1 MTVRMNKPEL
11 KVTPINNYKMNKT
24 NLFRHTAAAA
34 LAVMTA
40 GMFAFSSCD
49 QLALDE
55 TGLQDS
61 IDDLTDRVESLEE
74 KVATLEE
81 QAAVVSGL
89 LENGKIISGIAENAD
104 GTGYIISYVGE
115 EAADEIIVSA
125 GHTEITVIQD
135 GEDWYW
141 AKIGEN
147 GEPEYLLGEENKIAV
162 EQVIPQFKIENNS
175 LMVSVDGTE
184 WTDTGITLGEAGLS
198 LISDVKVEDDY
209 VEFIYNGNGGSFQVK
224 RVTELKC
231 EFLSGKTIFE
241 YDEMKNLSMD
251 VSGYVKYDIDYP
263 EGWTVEFDGTKM
275 SVTAPA
281 APSEWNQTP
290 FDESGL
296 IKIWLYDNKG
306 DVVFDK
312 VMVQIGGTQMVTLSA
327 TMTEGVVNVVA
338 ETPYASSFYLG
349 VMKADEFTAEAA
361 AEAANAP
368 DATRYETS
376 EEETEDGWLII
387 PFSAPFTDF
396 YAEPEVGESYV
407 IWAFQENYGEA
418 VSPEDIITIVYD
430 YGLNVDAA
438 FSEITFK
445 DATVT
450 VTPAEGTSYF
460 YGITTKDDYYASS
473 ILYMVNAGMY
483 SATSE
488 AVNSTMS
495 ELSASDEPNVR
506 FDITPG
512 ASYTLWYVI
521 KTSTGSYTEADIKTV
536 EVTLGELTD
545 DGSAVVEFGEPTITH
560 NSIEVPFTRP
570 ENTWRVYATYMTE
583 AEYISGYESSD
594 DKVQETLL
602 NSWPFNT
609 DYPTTEDIYG
619 NFNLSPNTK
628 GYVFVVVIDNDGKI
642 GPLQKKEVTTT
653 DVPRDASIGVAL
665 DGTVEATASSA
676 SVKLSVTG
684 TPTTVIYYIAKKSD
698 FENSWSFKGDKEIV
712 KSDMALNP
720 NNYNYTRV
728 AYSDLTDN
736 TLKIT
741 GLSFSQDYILIGS
754 VASGDESTGYTLS
767 ADYFVT
773 EFTTPAP
780 NIIGTDDPGYAGM
793 LPEISEPSYE
803 TSYGSTYGK
812 LTVTPAEGTATWYYY
827 ATTTALDESDTAAL
841 VSQITSNGNSSTEQ
855 FEINKYMYTTVYV
868 YITWTDAEGN
878 YYAPVKVEIPMP
890 A

>member
-34 LAVMTA
+34 MAVLTA

-61 IDDLTDRVESLEE
+61 IDDLTDRVESLEK
-74 KVATLEE
+74 KVADLEE
-81 QAAVVSGL
+81 QAAAVSGL
-89 LENGKIISGIAENAD
+89 LEKGKIISGIAENAD

-125 GHTEITVIQD
+125 GHPEITVIQD

-162 EQVIPQFKIENNS
+162 EQVIPKFKIEGKS

-184 WTDTGITLGEAGLS
+184 WTNTGITLGEAGLG
-198 LISDVKVEDDY
+198 LISDIKVEDGY
-209 VEFIYNGNGGSFQVK
+209 VEFIFNGNGGSFQVK

-241 YDEMKNLSMD
+241 YGEMKNLSMD

-263 EGWTVEFDGTKM
+263 EGWTVEFDGAKM

-281 APSEWNQTP
+281 EPSEWNKTP

-327 TMTEGVVNVVA
+327 TMTDGVVNVVA

-361 AEAANAP
+361 AEAANDP
-368 DATRYETS
+368 DATSYETK
-376 EEETEDGWLII
+376 EEKTEDGLLIK

-396 YAEPEVGESYV
+396 YTSPEVGESYV
-407 IWAFQENYGEA
+407 IWAFQYGEA
-418 VSPEDIITIVYD
+418 VSPEDIITVVYD
-430 YGLNVDAA
+430 YGLNVDAK
-438 FSEITFK
+438 FSDVTFK

-450 VTPAEGTSYF
+450 VAPSEGTSYF

-473 ILYMVNAGMY
+473 ILFMVNAGRY

-506 FDITPG
+506 FNITPG

-536 EVTLGELTD
+536 DVTLDELTD
-545 DGSAVVEFGEPTITH
+545 GGTAVVEFGEPTITY

-570 ENTWRVYATYMTE
+570 ENTWRVYAQYFTD
-583 AEYISGYESSD
+583 AEYTSDYGSSD
-594 DKVQETLL
+594 DAVKEILL
-602 NSWPFNT
+602 DSWPFNT

-642 GPLQKKEVTTT
+642 GQLQKKEVTTT

-684 TPTTVIYYIAKKSD
+684 TPTTVICYLATKSD
-698 FENSWSFKGDKEIV
+698 FENHWSFKGDEEIV

-720 NNYNYTRV
+720 NNYNYTRMP
-728 AYSDLTDN
+728 YSTLTDN
-736 TLKIT
+736 TLEII
-741 GLSFSQDYILIGS
+741 GLAFSQDYILIGS

-773 EFTTPAP
+773 EFTTPDP
-780 NIIGTDDPGYAGM
+780 TIIGTEDPGYADM
-793 LPEISEPSYE
+793 LPKISEPSYE

-827 ATTTALDESDTAAL
+827 ATTTALDSMSLTRLRSYLRLHLTVTQAPK
-841 VSQITSNGNSSTEQ
+841 NSKSTG
-855 FEINKYMYTTVYV
+855 ICTPHYMST
-868 YITWTDAEGN
+868 
-878 YYAPVKVEIPMP
+878 
-890 A
+890 

>member
-34 LAVMTA
+34 MAVLTA

-49 QLALDE
+49 TLDE

-81 QAAVVSGL
+81 QAATVSGL

-115 EAADEIIVSA
+115 EAADEIIVST
-125 GHTEITVIQD
+125 GQTEITMIQE

-147 GEPEYLLGEENKIAV
+147 GEPVHLLGEENKIAV
-162 EQVIPQFKIENNS
+162 KPVIPQFKIEENS

-184 WTDTGITLGEAGLS
+184 WTNTGITLGEAGLS
-198 LISDVKVEDDY
+198 LISDVNVEDDY
-209 VEFIYNGNGGSFQVK
+209 VKFILNGNAGSFQVK
-224 RVTELKC
+224 RVTKLKC

-241 YDEMKNLSMD
+241 YEEMKNLSMD

-281 APSEWNQTP
+281 APSEWNKTP

-368 DATRYETS
+368 DATSYETK
-376 EEETEDGWLII
+376 EKETEDGWQII

-396 YAEPEVGESYV
+396 YADEPEVGESYV
-407 IWAFQENYGEA
+407 IWAFQYGGS

-438 FSEITFK
+438 FSDVTFK

-450 VTPAEGTSYF
+450 VTPTEGTSYF

-506 FDITPG
+506 FNITPG
-512 ASYTLWYVI
+512 ASYTLWYII

-536 EVTLGELTD
+536 DVTLDELTD
-545 DGSAVVEFGEPTITH
+545 GGSAVVEFGEPTITY

-570 ENTWRVYATYMTE
+570 ENTWRVYAQYFTD
-583 AEYISGYESSD
+583 AEYTSDYGGSD
-594 DKVQETLL
+594 DAVKESLL
-602 NSWPFNT
+602 DSWPFNT
-609 DYPTTEDIYG
+609 DYPTTDDIYG

-642 GPLQKKEVTTT
+642 GKLQKKEVTTT

-665 DGTVEATASSA
+665 DGSVEATASSA

-684 TPTTVIYYIAKKSD
+684 TPTTVICYLATKSD
-698 FENSWSFKGDKEIV
+698 FENHWSFKGDEEIV

-728 AYSDLTDN
+728 PYSTLTDN
-736 TLKIT
+736 TLEIF
-741 GLSFSQDYILIGS
+741 GLPFSQDYILIGS

-773 EFTTPAP
+773 EFKTLDPT
-780 NIIGTDDPGYAGM
+780 IIGTEDPGYTDM
-793 LPEISEPSYE
+793 LPVISEPSYE
-803 TSYGSTYGK
+803 TNYGSTYGK
-812 LTVTPAEGTATWYYY
+812 LTVTPAEGTATCYYY

-841 VSQITSNGNSSTEQ
+841 VSQITSSGNSSTEQ
-855 FEINKYMYTTVYV
+855 FEINRYMYTTMYV

-890 A
+890 AE

>member
-1 MTVRMNKPEL
+1 
-11 KVTPINNYKMNKT
+11 MNKT

-34 LAVMTA
+34 MAVLTA

-49 QLALDE
+49 TLDE

-81 QAAVVSGL
+81 QATTVSGL

-115 EAADEIIVSA
+115 ETTDEIIVST
-125 GHTEITVIQD
+125 GQTEITMIQE

-147 GEPEYLLGEENKIAV
+147 GEPVHLLGEENKIAV
-162 EQVIPQFKIENNS
+162 KPVIPQFKIEENS

-184 WTDTGITLGEAGLS
+184 WTNTGITLGEAGLS
-198 LISDVKVEDDY
+198 LISDVNVEDGY
-209 VEFIYNGNGGSFQVK
+209 VEFIFNGNAGSFKVK

-241 YDEMKNLSMD
+241 YEEMKNLSMD

-281 APSEWNQTP
+281 APSEWNKTP

-312 VMVQIGGTQMVTLSA
+312 VMVQIGGTQIITLSA
-327 TMTEGVVNVVA
+327 TMTEGVVNVIA
-338 ETPYASSFYLG
+338 ETPYVSSFYLG

-376 EEETEDGWLII
+376 QEETEDGWQII

-396 YAEPEVGESYV
+396 YADEPKVGESYV
-407 IWAFQENYGEA
+407 IWAFQENYGGS

-438 FSEITFK
+438 FSDVTFK

-450 VTPAEGTSYF
+450 VTPTEGTSYF
-460 YGITTKDDYYASS
+460 YGITTTDDYYASS

-483 SATSE
+483 SANKA

-495 ELSASDEPNVR
+495 ALSESDQPNVR
-506 FDITPG
+506 FNITPG

-521 KTSTGSYTEADIKTV
+521 KTSAGSYTEADIKTV
-536 EVTLGELTD
+536 EVTLDELTD
-545 DGSAVVEFGEPTITH
+545 DGTAAVEFGEPTITY
-560 NSIEVPFTRP
+560 NSIELPFTRP
-570 ENTWRVYATYMTE
+570 ENTWRVYAQYFTE
-583 AEYISGYESSD
+583 AEYTSDYESSD
-594 DKVQETLL
+594 DAVKEFLL

-609 DYPTTEDIYG
+609 NYPTTSDVYG

-653 DVPRDASIGVAL
+653 DVPRDASIGVEL
-665 DGTVEATASSA
+665 NGEVEATASSA

-684 TPTTVIYYIAKKSD
+684 TPTTVIYYLATKTE
-698 FENSWSFKGDKEIV
+698 FETHWSFKGDVDVV

-728 AYSDLTDN
+728 AYSTLSDN
-736 TLKIT
+736 TLEIT

-754 VASGDESTGYTLS
+754 VASGDENTGYTLS
-767 ADYFVT
+767 ADYFET
-773 EFTTPAP
+773 EFRTPDP
-780 NIIGTDDPGYAGM
+780 TIIGTEDPGYADM
-793 LPEISEPSYE
+793 RPEISEPTYE

-812 LTVTPAEGTATWYYY
+812 VTVTPAAGTATCYYY
-827 ATTTALDESDTAAL
+827 DTTTALDESDTAAL
-841 VSQITSNGNSSTEQ
+841 VSQITSNGNSSTEE
-855 FEINKYMYTTVYV
+855 FEINRYMYTTVYV

-890 A
+890 AE

>member
-1 MTVRMNKPEL
+1 M
-11 KVTPINNYKMNKT
+11 
-24 NLFRHTAAAA
+24 
-34 LAVMTA
+34 
-40 GMFAFSSCD
+40 
-49 QLALDE
+49 
-55 TGLQDS
+55 
-61 IDDLTDRVESLEE
+61 
-74 KVATLEE
+74 
-81 QAAVVSGL
+81 
-89 LENGKIISGIAENAD
+89 
-104 GTGYIISYVGE
+104 
-115 EAADEIIVSA
+115 
-125 GHTEITVIQD
+125 
-135 GEDWYW
+135 
-141 AKIGEN
+141 
-147 GEPEYLLGEENKIAV
+147 
-162 EQVIPQFKIENNS
+162 
-175 LMVSVDGTE
+175 
-184 WTDTGITLGEAGLS
+184 
-198 LISDVKVEDDY
+198 
-209 VEFIYNGNGGSFQVK
+209 EFILNGNAGSFQVK

-241 YDEMKNLSMD
+241 YEEMKNLSMD

-327 TMTEGVVNVVA
+327 TMTEGVVNVIA
-338 ETPYASSFYLG
+338 ETPYVSSFYLG

-368 DATRYETS
+368 DATSYETK
-376 EEETEDGWLII
+376 EEQTEEGWQII

-396 YAEPEVGESYV
+396 YAKPEVGESYV
-407 IWAFQENYGEA
+407 IWAFQENYGGS
-418 VSPEDIITIVYD
+418 VSPEDIITI
-430 YGLNVDAA
+430 
-438 FSEITFK
+438 
-445 DATVT
+445 
-450 VTPAEGTSYF
+450 
-460 YGITTKDDYYASS
+460 
-473 ILYMVNAGMY
+473 
-483 SATSE
+483 
-488 AVNSTMS
+488 
-495 ELSASDEPNVR
+495 
-506 FDITPG
+506 
-512 ASYTLWYVI
+512 
-521 KTSTGSYTEADIKTV
+521 
-536 EVTLGELTD
+536 
-545 DGSAVVEFGEPTITH
+545 
-560 NSIEVPFTRP
+560 
-570 ENTWRVYATYMTE
+570 
-583 AEYISGYESSD
+583 GYESSD
-594 DKVQETLL
+594 DKVQEFLL

-609 DYPTTEDIYG
+609 DYPTTSDIYG

-665 DGTVEATASSA
+665 DGSVEATASSA

-684 TPTTVIYYIAKKSD
+684 TPTTVIYYLAKKSD
-698 FENSWSFKGDKEIV
+698 FENHWSFKGDEEIV

-728 AYSDLTDN
+728 AYSTLTDN
-736 TLKIT
+736 TLEIT

-773 EFTTPAP
+773 EFTTPDP
-780 NIIGTDDPGYAGM
+780 TIIGKDDSGYADM
-793 LPEISEPSYE
+793 LPEISEPTYE

-812 LTVTPAEGTATWYYY
+812 VTVTPAAGTATCYYY

-841 VSQITSNGNSSTEQ
+841 VSQITSNGNSSTEE
-855 FEINKYMYTTVYV
+855 FEINRYMYTTVYV

>member
-1 MTVRMNKPEL
+1 
-11 KVTPINNYKMNKT
+11 MNKT

-34 LAVMTA
+34 MAVLTA

-55 TGLQDS
+55 TGLQDT

-74 KVATLEE
+74 KVDALEK
-81 QAAVVSGL
+81 QAATVSGL

-125 GHTEITVIQD
+125 GHTEITMIQD

-162 EQVIPQFKIENNS
+162 EQVIPQFKIEENS

-184 WTDTGITLGEAGLS
+184 WTNTGITLGEAGLS
-198 LISDVKVEDDY
+198 LISKVNVEDDY
-209 VEFIYNGNGGSFQVK
+209 VEFILNGNAGSFQVK

-241 YDEMKNLSMD
+241 YEEMKNLSMD

-327 TMTEGVVNVVA
+327 TMTDGVVNVIA
-338 ETPYASSFYLG
+338 ETPYVSSFYLG

-368 DATRYETS
+368 DATSYETS
-376 EEETEDGWLII
+376 EKETEEGWQII

-396 YAEPEVGESYV
+396 YAKPEVGESYV
-407 IWAFQENYGEA
+407 IWAFQENYGGS

-438 FSEITFK
+438 FSDVTFK

-460 YGITTKDDYYASS
+460 YGINTTDDYYASS
-473 ILYMVNAGMY
+473 ILHMVNAGMY
-483 SATSE
+483 SANDA

-495 ELSASDEPNVR
+495 ALSESDQPNVR
-506 FDITPG
+506 FNITPG
-512 ASYTLWYVI
+512 ASYTLWYI
-521 KTSTGSYTEADIKTV
+521 IETSAGSYTEADMKTV
-536 EVTLGELTD
+536 EVTLDELTD
-545 DGSAVVEFGEPTITH
+545 DGTAAVTFGEPTITY
-560 NSIEVPFTRP
+560 NSIELPFTRP
-570 ENTWRVYATYMTE
+570 ENTWRVYAQYFTE
-583 AEYISGYESSD
+583 AEYTSDYESSD
-594 DKVQETLL
+594 DAVKEFLL

-609 DYPTTEDIYG
+609 DYPTTSDVYG
-619 NFNLSPNTK
+619 NNNLSPNTK

-653 DVPRDASIGVAL
+653 DVPRDATIGVEL
-665 DGTVEATASSA
+665 NGEVGATATSA

-684 TPTTVIYYIAKKSD
+684 TPTTVIYYFAKKTE
-698 FENSWSFKGDKEIV
+698 FETHWSFKGDKEIV

-728 AYSDLTDN
+728 AYSTLTDN
-736 TLKIT
+736 TLEIT

-767 ADYFVT
+767 ADYFET
-773 EFTTPAP
+773 EFSTPDP
-780 NIIGTDDPGYAGM
+780 TIIGTEDPGYADM
-793 LPEISEPSYE
+793 LPEISEPTYE
-803 TSYGSTYGK
+803 TSYDSTYGK
-812 LTVTPAEGTATWYYY
+812 VTVTPAAGTATCYYY

-841 VSQITSNGNSSTEQ
+841 VSQITSNGNSSTEG
-855 FEINKYMYTTVYV
+855 FEINRYMYTTVYV

>member
-34 LAVMTA
+34 MAVLTA

-49 QLALDE
+49 TLDE

-81 QAAVVSGL
+81 QAATVSGL
-89 LENGKIISGIAENAD
+89 LEKGKIISGIAENAD

-115 EAADEIIVSA
+115 ETTDEIIVST
-125 GHTEITVIQD
+125 GQTEITMIQE

-147 GEPEYLLGEENKIAV
+147 GEPVHLLGEENKIAV
-162 EQVIPQFKIENNS
+162 EPVIPQFKIEENS

-184 WTDTGITLGEAGLS
+184 WTNTGITLGEAGLS
-198 LISDVKVEDDY
+198 LISDVNVEDGY
-209 VEFIYNGNGGSFQVK
+209 VEFIFNGNAGSFKVK
-224 RVTELKC
+224 RVTEFKC

-241 YDEMKNLSMD
+241 YEEMKNLSMD

-281 APSEWNQTP
+281 APSEWNKTP

-312 VMVQIGGTQMVTLSA
+312 VMVQIGGTQIITLSA

-368 DATRYETS
+368 DATIYETKQIA
-376 EEETEDGWLII
+376 TEDGWQII
-387 PFSAPFTDF
+387 PFSAPFADF
-396 YAEPEVGESYV
+396 YADEPEVGESYV
-407 IWAFQENYGEA
+407 IWAFNYGGS

-438 FSEITFK
+438 FSDVTFK

-450 VTPAEGTSYF
+450 VTPGEGTSYF
-460 YGITTKDDYYASS
+460 YGITTTDDYYASS

-495 ELSASDEPNVR
+495 ALSESDQPNVR
-506 FDITPG
+506 FNITPG

-521 KTSTGSYTEADIKTV
+521 KTSAGSYTEADMKTV
-536 EVTLGELTD
+536 DVTLNALTD
-545 DGSAVVEFGEPTITH
+545 DGTAEVTFGEPVVTY
-560 NSIEVPFTRP
+560 NSIELPFTRP
-570 ENTWRVYATYMTE
+570 ENTWRVYAQYFTE
-583 AEYISGYESSD
+583 AEYTSDYESSD
-594 DKVQETLL
+594 DAVKEFLL

-609 DYPTTEDIYG
+609 NYPTTSDVYG

-653 DVPRDASIGVAL
+653 DVPRDASISVAL
-665 DGTVEATASSA
+665 DGTVAATASSA

-684 TPTTVIYYIAKKSD
+684 TPTTVIYYLATKTEFD
-698 FENSWSFKGDKEIV
+698 DHWSFKGDKEIV

-728 AYSDLTDN
+728 AYSTLTDN
-736 TLKIT
+736 TLEIT

-767 ADYFVT
+767 EDYFET
-773 EFTTPAP
+773 EFSTPDP
-780 NIIGTDDPGYAGM
+780 TIIGTEDPGYADM
-793 LPEISEPSYE
+793 LPGISEPSYE

-812 LTVTPAEGTATWYYY
+812 VTVTPAEGTATWYYY
-827 ATTTALDESDTAAL
+827 ATTTALDESNTAAL
-841 VSQITSNGNSSTEQ
+841 VSQITSNGNSSTEE
-855 FEINKYMYTTVYV
+855 FEINRYMYTTLYV

-890 A
+890 AE

>member
-1 MTVRMNKPEL
+1 
-11 KVTPINNYKMNKT
+11 MNKT

-34 LAVMTA
+34 MAVLTA

-49 QLALDE
+49 TLDE

-74 KVATLEE
+74 KVDALEK
-81 QAAVVSGL
+81 QAATVSDL

-115 EAADEIIVSA
+115 ETTDEIIVST
-125 GHTEITVIQD
+125 GQTEITMIQE

-147 GEPEYLLGEENKIAV
+147 GEPVHLLGEENKIAV
-162 EQVIPQFKIENNS
+162 KPVIPQFKIEENS

-184 WTDTGITLGEAGLS
+184 WTNTGITLGEAGLS
-198 LISDVKVEDDY
+198 LISDVNVEDGY
-209 VEFIYNGNGGSFQVK
+209 VEFIFNGNAGSFKVK

-241 YDEMKNLSMD
+241 YEEMKNLSMD

-281 APSEWNQTP
+281 APSEWNKTP

-312 VMVQIGGTQMVTLSA
+312 VMVQIGGTQIITLSA
-327 TMTEGVVNVVA
+327 TMTEGVVNVIA
-338 ETPYASSFYLG
+338 ETPYVSSFYLG

-376 EEETEDGWLII
+376 QEKTEDGWQII

-396 YAEPEVGESYV
+396 YADEPKVGESYV
-407 IWAFQENYGEA
+407 IWAFQENYGGS

-438 FSEITFK
+438 FSDVTFK

-450 VTPAEGTSYF
+450 VTPTEGTSYF
-460 YGITTKDDYYASS
+460 YGITTTDDYYASS

-483 SATSE
+483 SANKA

-506 FDITPG
+506 FNITPG

-521 KTSTGSYTEADIKTV
+521 KTSAGSYTEADIKTV
-536 EVTLGELTD
+536 EVTLDELTD
-545 DGSAVVEFGEPTITH
+545 DGTAVVEFGEPTITY
-560 NSIEVPFTRP
+560 NSIELPFTRP
-570 ENTWRVYATYMTE
+570 ENTWRVYAQYFTE
-583 AEYISGYESSD
+583 AEYTSDYKSSD
-594 DKVQETLL
+594 DAVKEFLL
-602 NSWPFNT
+602 DSWPFNT
-609 DYPTTEDIYG
+609 DYPTTDDIYG

-642 GPLQKKEVTTT
+642 GQLQKKEVTTT

-665 DGTVEATASSA
+665 DGSVAATASSA

-684 TPTTVIYYIAKKSD
+684 APTTVIYYLATKTE
-698 FENSWSFKGDKEIV
+698 FETHWSFKGDVDVV

-728 AYSDLTDN
+728 AYSTLTDN

-741 GLSFSQDYILIGS
+741 DLSFSQDYILIGS
-754 VASGDESTGYTLS
+754 VASGDENTGYTLS
-767 ADYFVT
+767 ADYFET
-773 EFTTPAP
+773 EFRTPDP
-780 NIIGTDDPGYAGM
+780 TIIKADDPGYTDM
-793 LPEISEPSYE
+793 LPRISEPSYE

-812 LTVTPAEGTATWYYY
+812 VTVTPAEGTATWYYY
-827 ATTTALDESDTAAL
+827 DTTTALDESDTAAL
-841 VSQITSNGNSSTEQ
+841 VSQITSNGNSSTEE
-855 FEINKYMYTTVYV
+855 FEINRYMYTTVYV

-890 A
+890 AE

>member
-1 MTVRMNKPEL
+1 
-11 KVTPINNYKMNKT
+11 MNKT

-34 LAVMTA
+34 MAVLTA

-81 QAAVVSGL
+81 QAATVSGL

-115 EAADEIIVSA
+115 ETTDEIIVST
-125 GHTEITVIQD
+125 GQTEITMIQE

-147 GEPEYLLGEENKIAV
+147 GEPVHLLGEENKIAV
-162 EQVIPQFKIENNS
+162 EPVIPQFKIEENS
-175 LMVSVDGTE
+175 LWVSVDGTE
-184 WTDTGITLGEAGLS
+184 WTNTGITLGEAGLS
-198 LISDVKVEDDY
+198 LISDVNVEDDY
-209 VEFIYNGNGGSFQVK
+209 VKFILNGNAGSFQVK
-224 RVTELKC
+224 RVTKLKC

-241 YDEMKNLSMD
+241 YEEMKNLSMD

-281 APSEWNQTP
+281 APSEWNKTP

-312 VMVQIGGTQMVTLSA
+312 VMVQIGGTQIITLSA
-327 TMTEGVVNVVA
+327 TMTEGVVNVIA
-338 ETPYASSFYLG
+338 ETPYVSSFYLG
-349 VMKADEFTAEAA
+349 VMKVDEFTAEAA

-376 EEETEDGWLII
+376 QKETEDGWQII

-396 YAEPEVGESYV
+396 YADEPKVGESYV
-407 IWAFQENYGEA
+407 IWAFQENYGGS

-438 FSEITFK
+438 FSDVTFK

-450 VTPAEGTSYF
+450 VTPGEGTSYF

-483 SATSE
+483 SANKA

-495 ELSASDEPNVR
+495 ALSESDQPNVR
-506 FDITPG
+506 FNITPG
-512 ASYTLWYVI
+512 ASYTLWYI
-521 KTSTGSYTEADIKTV
+521 IETSAGYYTEADMKTV
-536 EVTLGELTD
+536 EVTLDELTD
-545 DGSAVVEFGEPTITH
+545 DGTAVVEFGEPTITY
-560 NSIEVPFTRP
+560 NSIELPFTRP
-570 ENTWRVYATYMTE
+570 ENTWRVYAQYFTE
-583 AEYISGYESSD
+583 AEYTSDYESSD
-594 DKVQETLL
+594 DAVKEFLL

-609 DYPTTEDIYG
+609 NYPTTSDVYG

-653 DVPRDASIGVAL
+653 DVPRDATIGVAL
-665 DGTVEATASSA
+665 NGEVEATASSA

-684 TPTTVIYYIAKKSD
+684 APTTVIYYLATKSD
-698 FENSWSFKGDKEIV
+698 FDDHWSFKGDKEIV

-728 AYSDLTDN
+728 AYSTLTDN

-773 EFTTPAP
+773 EFKTPDP
-780 NIIGTDDPGYAGM
+780 TIIKTEDSGYADM

-812 LTVTPAEGTATWYYY
+812 VTVTPAAGTATWYYY

-841 VSQITSNGNSSTEQ
+841 VSQITSNGNSSTEE
-855 FEINKYMYTTVYV
+855 FEINRYMYTTVYV

-890 A
+890 AE

>member
-1 MTVRMNKPEL
+1 M
-11 KVTPINNYKMNKT
+11 
-24 NLFRHTAAAA
+24 
-34 LAVMTA
+34 
-40 GMFAFSSCD
+40 
-49 QLALDE
+49 
-55 TGLQDS
+55 
-61 IDDLTDRVESLEE
+61 
-74 KVATLEE
+74 
-81 QAAVVSGL
+81 
-89 LENGKIISGIAENAD
+89 
-104 GTGYIISYVGE
+104 
-115 EAADEIIVSA
+115 
-125 GHTEITVIQD
+125 
-135 GEDWYW
+135 
-141 AKIGEN
+141 
-147 GEPEYLLGEENKIAV
+147 
-162 EQVIPQFKIENNS
+162 
-175 LMVSVDGTE
+175 
-184 WTDTGITLGEAGLS
+184 
-198 LISDVKVEDDY
+198 
-209 VEFIYNGNGGSFQVK
+209 EFILNGNAGSFQVK

-241 YDEMKNLSMD
+241 YEEMKNLSMN

-327 TMTEGVVNVVA
+327 TMTEGVVNVIA

-349 VMKADEFTAEAA
+349 VMKA
-361 AEAANAP
+361 
-368 DATRYETS
+368 
-376 EEETEDGWLII
+376 
-387 PFSAPFTDF
+387 FSAPFTDF
-396 YAEPEVGESYV
+396 YAKPEVGESYV
-407 IWAFQENYGEA
+407 IWAFQENYGGS
-418 VSPEDIITIVYD
+418 VSPEDIITVVYD

-438 FSEITFK
+438 FSDVTFK

-460 YGITTKDDYYASS
+460 YGINTTDDYYASS
-473 ILYMVNAGMY
+473 ILHMVNAGMY

-495 ELSASDEPNVR
+495 ALSESDQPNVR
-506 FDITPG
+506 FNITPG
-512 ASYTLWYVI
+512 ASYTLWYI
-521 KTSTGSYTEADIKTV
+521 IETSAGSYTEADMKTV
-536 EVTLGELTD
+536 EVTLDELTD
-545 DGSAVVEFGEPTITH
+545 DGTAAVEFGEPTITY
-560 NSIEVPFTRP
+560 NSIELPFTRT

-583 AEYISGYESSD
+583 TEYISSYESSD

-609 DYPTTEDIYG
+609 DYPTTSDVYG

-653 DVPRDASIGVAL
+653 DVPRDATIGVEL
-665 DGTVEATASSA
+665 NGEVDATATSA

-684 TPTTVIYYIAKKSD
+684 TPTTVIYYFAKKSD
-698 FENSWSFKGDKEIV
+698 FENHWSFKGDEEIV

-728 AYSDLTDN
+728 AYSTLTDN
-736 TLKIT
+736 TLEIT

-754 VASGDESTGYTLS
+754 VASGDESKGYTLS

-773 EFTTPAP
+773 EFTTPDP
-780 NIIGTDDPGYAGM
+780 TIIGKDDSGYADM

-803 TSYGSTYGK
+803 ASYGSTYGK
-812 LTVTPAEGTATWYYY
+812 VTVTPAAGTATCYYY

-841 VSQITSNGNSSTEQ
+841 VSQITSNGNSSTEE
-855 FEINKYMYTTVYV
+855 FEINRYMYTTVYV

>member
-1 MTVRMNKPEL
+1 MEFIL
-11 KVTPINNYKMNKT
+11 
-24 NLFRHTAAAA
+24 
-34 LAVMTA
+34 
-40 GMFAFSSCD
+40 
-49 QLALDE
+49 
-55 TGLQDS
+55 
-61 IDDLTDRVESLEE
+61 
-74 KVATLEE
+74 
-81 QAAVVSGL
+81 
-89 LENGKIISGIAENAD
+89 NGN
-104 GTGYIISYVGE
+104 
-115 EAADEIIVSA
+115 
-125 GHTEITVIQD
+125 
-135 GEDWYW
+135 
-141 AKIGEN
+141 
-147 GEPEYLLGEENKIAV
+147 
-162 EQVIPQFKIENNS
+162 
-175 LMVSVDGTE
+175 
-184 WTDTGITLGEAGLS
+184 AGL
-198 LISDVKVEDDY
+198 
-209 VEFIYNGNGGSFQVK
+209 FQVK

-241 YDEMKNLSMD
+241 YEEMKNLSMD

-327 TMTEGVVNVVA
+327 TMTDGVVNVIA
-338 ETPYASSFYLG
+338 ETPYVSSFYLG
-349 VMKADEFTAEAA
+349 VMKA
-361 AEAANAP
+361 
-368 DATRYETS
+368 
-376 EEETEDGWLII
+376 
-387 PFSAPFTDF
+387 FSAPFTDF
-396 YAEPEVGESYV
+396 YASSEVGESYV
-407 IWAFQENYGEA
+407 IWAFQENYGGS
-418 VSPEDIITIVYD
+418 VSPEDIITVVYD

-438 FSEITFK
+438 FSDVTFK

-460 YGITTKDDYYASS
+460 YGINTTDDYYASS
-473 ILYMVNAGMY
+473 ILHMVNAGMY
-483 SATSE
+483 SANDA

-495 ELSASDEPNVR
+495 ALSESDQPNVR
-506 FDITPG
+506 FNITPG
-512 ASYTLWYVI
+512 ASYTLWYI
-521 KTSTGSYTEADIKTV
+521 IETSAGSYTEADMKTV
-536 EVTLGELTD
+536 EVTLDELTD
-545 DGSAVVEFGEPTITH
+545 DGTAAVTFEEPTITY
-560 NSIEVPFTRP
+560 NSIELPFTRP

-583 AEYISGYESSD
+583 AEYTSDYESSD
-594 DKVQETLL
+594 DAVKEFLL

-609 DYPTTEDIYG
+609 DYPTTSDVYG

-642 GPLQKKEVTTT
+642 GPLHKKEVTTT
-653 DVPRDASIGVAL
+653 DVPRDTTIGVEL
-665 DGTVEATASSA
+665 NGEVDATATSA

-684 TPTTVIYYIAKKSD
+684 TPTTVIYYFAKKSD
-698 FENSWSFKGDKEIV
+698 FENHWSFKGDKEIV

-728 AYSDLTDN
+728 PYSTLTDN
-736 TLKIT
+736 TLEII

-773 EFTTPAP
+773 EFTTPDP
-780 NIIGTDDPGYAGM
+780 TIIGKDDSGYADM

-803 TSYGSTYGK
+803 ASYGSTYGK
-812 LTVTPAEGTATWYYY
+812 VTVTPAAGTATCYYY

-841 VSQITSNGNSSTEQ
+841 VSQITSNGNSSTEE
-855 FEINKYMYTTVYV
+855 FEINRYMYTTVYV

>member
-34 LAVMTA
+34 MAVLTA

-49 QLALDE
+49 TLDD

-81 QAAVVSGL
+81 QAAAVSEL

-115 EAADEIIVSA
+115 ETTDEIIVSA
-125 GHTEITVIQD
+125 GHTEITMIQE

-147 GEPEYLLGEENKIAV
+147 GEPVHLLGEENKIAV
-162 EQVIPQFKIENNS
+162 EPVIPQFKIEENS
-175 LMVSVDGTE
+175 LWVSVDGTE
-184 WTDTGITLGEAGLS
+184 WTNTGLALKDMS
-198 LISDVKVEDDY
+198 LISDVNVEDDY
-209 VEFIYNGNGGSFQVK
+209 VEFILNGNAGSFQVK

-241 YDEMKNLSMD
+241 YEEMKNLSMD

-312 VMVQIGGTQMVTLSA
+312 VMVQIGGTQMVTLST
-327 TMTEGVVNVVA
+327 TMTDGVVNVIA
-338 ETPYASSFYLG
+338 ETPYVSSFYLG

-361 AEAANAP
+361 AEAANDP
-368 DATRYETS
+368 DATSYETS
-376 EEETEDGWLII
+376 EKETEDGWQII

-396 YAEPEVGESYV
+396 YASPEVGESYV
-407 IWAFQENYGEA
+407 IWAFQENYGGS
-418 VSPEDIITIVYD
+418 VSPEDIITVVYD

-438 FSEITFK
+438 FSDVTFK

-460 YGITTKDDYYASS
+460 YGINTTDDYYASS
-473 ILYMVNAGMY
+473 ILHMVNAGMY
-483 SATSE
+483 SANDA

-495 ELSASDEPNVR
+495 ALSESDQPNVR
-506 FDITPG
+506 FNITPG
-512 ASYTLWYVI
+512 ASYTLWYI
-521 KTSTGSYTEADIKTV
+521 IETSAGSYTEADMKTV
-536 EVTLGELTD
+536 EVILDELTD
-545 DGSAVVEFGEPTITH
+545 DGTAAVTFGEPTITY
-560 NSIEVPFTRP
+560 NSIELPFTRP

-583 AEYISGYESSD
+583 AEYTSDYESSD
-594 DKVQETLL
+594 DAVKEFLL

-609 DYPTTEDIYG
+609 DYPTTSDVYG

-665 DGTVEATASSA
+665 DGSVEATASSA

-684 TPTTVIYYIAKKSD
+684 TPTTVIYYFAKKSD
-698 FENSWSFKGDKEIV
+698 FENHWSFKGDKEIV

-728 AYSDLTDN
+728 AYSTLTDN
-736 TLKIT
+736 TLEIT

-754 VASGDESTGYTLS
+754 VASGEESTGYTLS

-773 EFTTPAP
+773 EFTTPDP
-780 NIIGTDDPGYAGM
+780 TIIEAEDPGYADM
-793 LPEISEPSYE
+793 LPGISEPSYE

-812 LTVTPAEGTATWYYY
+812 VTVTPAEGTATCYYY

-841 VSQITSNGNSSTEQ
+841 VSQITSNGNSSTEE
-855 FEINKYMYTTVYV
+855 FEINRYMYTTVYV

>member
-34 LAVMTA
+34 MAVLTA

-49 QLALDE
+49 TLDE

-81 QAAVVSGL
+81 QAATVSGL
-89 LENGKIISGIAENAD
+89 LEKGKIISGIAENAD

-115 EAADEIIVSA
+115 ETTDEIIVST
-125 GHTEITVIQD
+125 GQTEITMIQE

-147 GEPEYLLGEENKIAV
+147 GEPVHLLGEENKIAV
-162 EQVIPQFKIENNS
+162 EPVIPQFKIEKNS

-184 WTDTGITLGEAGLS
+184 WTNTGITLGEAGLS
-198 LISDVKVEDDY
+198 LISDVNVEDGY
-209 VEFIYNGNGGSFQVK
+209 VEFIFNGNAGSFKVK

-241 YDEMKNLSMD
+241 YEEMKNLSMD

-281 APSEWNQTP
+281 APSEWNKTP

-312 VMVQIGGTQMVTLSA
+312 VMVQIGGTQIITLSA
-327 TMTEGVVNVVA
+327 TMTEGVVNVIA
-338 ETPYASSFYLG
+338 ETPYVSSFYLG

-376 EEETEDGWLII
+376 QKETEDGWQII

-396 YAEPEVGESYV
+396 YADEPKVGESYV
-407 IWAFQENYGEA
+407 IWAFQENYGGS

-438 FSEITFK
+438 FSDVTFK

-450 VTPAEGTSYF
+450 VTPGEGTSYF

-483 SATSE
+483 SANKA

-495 ELSASDEPNVR
+495 ALSESDQPNVR
-506 FDITPG
+506 FNITPG
-512 ASYTLWYVI
+512 ASYTLWYI
-521 KTSTGSYTEADIKTV
+521 IETSAGYYTEADMKTV
-536 EVTLGELTD
+536 EVTLDELTD
-545 DGSAVVEFGEPTITH
+545 DGTAVVEFGEPTITY
-560 NSIEVPFTRP
+560 NSIELPFTRP
-570 ENTWRVYATYMTE
+570 ENTWRVYAQYFTE
-583 AEYISGYESSD
+583 AEYTSDYESSD
-594 DKVQETLL
+594 DAVKEFLL

-609 DYPTTEDIYG
+609 NYPTTSDIYG

-653 DVPRDASIGVAL
+653 DVPRDATIGVEL
-665 DGTVEATASSA
+665 NGTVEATASSA

-684 TPTTVIYYIAKKSD
+684 TPTTVIYYLATKSD
-698 FENSWSFKGDKEIV
+698 FDDHWSFKGDKEIV

-728 AYSDLTDN
+728 AYSTLTDN
-736 TLKIT
+736 TLEIT

-754 VASGDESTGYTLS
+754 VASGDENTGYTLS
-767 ADYFVT
+767 ADYFET
-773 EFTTPAP
+773 EFSTPDP
-780 NIIGTDDPGYAGM
+780 TIIGTEDPGYADM
-793 LPEISEPSYE
+793 RPEISEPSYE

-812 LTVTPAEGTATWYYY
+812 VTVTPAEGTATCYYY

-841 VSQITSNGNSSTEQ
+841 VSQITSNGNSSTEE
-855 FEINKYMYTTVYV
+855 FEINRYMYTTVYA

-890 A
+890 AE

>member
-1 MTVRMNKPEL
+1 
-11 KVTPINNYKMNKT
+11 MNKT

-34 LAVMTA
+34 MAVLTA

-61 IDDLTDRVESLEE
+61 IDDLTDRVESLEG

-162 EQVIPQFKIENNS
+162 EQVIPQFKIEGDN

-184 WTDTGITLGEAGLS
+184 WTNTGITLGEAGLS
-198 LISDVKVEDDY
+198 LISDVKVEADY
-209 VEFIYNGNGGSFQVK
+209 VEFICNGNGGSFQVK

-241 YDEMKNLSMD
+241 HDEMKNLSMD

-281 APSEWNQTP
+281 ALSEWNKTP

-327 TMTEGVVNVVA
+327 TMTDDRVVNVIA

-368 DATRYETS
+368 DATSYETK
-376 EEETEDGWLII
+376 EEKTEDGWLLK

-396 YAEPEVGESYV
+396 YASPEVGESYV
-407 IWAFQENYGEA
+407 IWAFQYGEA
-418 VSPEDIITIVYD
+418 VSPEDIITVVYD
-430 YGLNVDAA
+430 YGLNVDAE
-438 FSEITFK
+438 FSDATFK

-450 VTPAEGTSYF
+450 VTPSEGTSYF

-506 FDITPG
+506 FNITPG
-512 ASYTLWYVI
+512 ASYTLWYII

-536 EVTLGELTD
+536 DVTLDELTD
-545 DGSAVVEFGEPTITH
+545 GGSAAVEFGEPTITY

-570 ENTWRVYATYMTE
+570 ENTWRVYAQYFTD
-583 AEYISGYESSD
+583 AEYTSDYGSSD
-594 DKVQETLL
+594 DAVKESLL
-602 NSWPFNT
+602 DSWPFNT

-642 GPLQKKEVTTT
+642 GQLQKKEVTTT

-684 TPTTVIYYIAKKSD
+684 TPTTVICYLATKSD
-698 FENSWSFKGDKEIV
+698 FENHWSFKGDEEIV

-720 NNYNYTRV
+720 NNYNYTRMP
-728 AYSDLTDN
+728 YSTLTDN
-736 TLKIT
+736 TLEII

-773 EFTTPAP
+773 EFTTPDP
-780 NIIGTDDPGYAGM
+780 NIIGTDDLGYADM

-855 FEINKYMYTTVYV
+855 FEINRYMYTTLYV
-868 YITWTDAEGN
+868 YITWTDADGN

-890 A
+890 AE